1 MEEEVVDDIIR
12 LHAAGLAKFFDLE
25 GIKSRMTPFQE
36 GENDEDIPVMTTPS
50 STTAACDQ
58 VMKGLIM
65 RSHAKKLK
73 QQVNSLLNTFDASIN
88 ENFILPKCSTLVVLR
103 CTHEDKEKDRTTR
116 SDHQKKQP

>member
-50 STTAACDQ
+50 STTAVCDQ

-103 CTHEDKEKDRTTR
+103 CTHEEKEKDRTTR
-116 SDHQKKQP
+116 PDHQKKQP

>member
-50 STTAACDQ
+50 STTITRNQ
-58 VMKGLIM
+58 VMKGPIM
-65 RSHAKKLK
+65 RSRAKKLQ
-73 QQVNSLLNTFDASIN
+73 QQVNLLIIRGGATQSVWWGSHPCYQRACPTQPSMKMKI
-88 ENFILPKCSTLVVLR
+88 
-103 CTHEDKEKDRTTR
+103 KE
-116 SDHQKKQP
+116 